1 MIICCFSSFV
11 PCHVSKHTFG
21 IDLFC
26 IFSSFSFLLPSFFFI
41 FLDNLSWVELDKLF
55 PPSPSCLRLWPW
67 LIAYY
72 MEIRYYIFYS
82 ILQFEWKED
91 IKIFSERKIRYFKI
105 CLWLIP
111 YYMEILHCK
120 HILQYSAILMNK
132 RYWDISNMSLDDII
146 WKFFITYSTR
156 QNILCHEYQNLEQ
169 FGCFPLVRTQLLL
182 TLIEKLTK
190 FNNLL

>member
-105 CLWLIP
+105 CLWLKP

-120 HILQYSAILMNK
+120 HILQYSAILMNR
-132 RYWDISNMSLDDII
+132 RYWDISKYAFGLYHMKILYHIFYTPEYIMSWISKSGTI
-146 WKFFITYSTR
+146 WLFSFS
-156 QNILCHEYQNLEQ
+156 
-169 FGCFPLVRTQLLL
+169 
-182 TLIEKLTK
+182 
-190 FNNLL
+190 

>member
-41 FLDNLSWVELDKLF
+41 FLDNLSRVELDKLF

-72 MEIRYYIFYS
+72 MEIRYYIFS
-82 ILQFEWKED
+82 N
-91 IKIFSERKIRYFKI
+91 
-105 CLWLIP
+105 
-111 YYMEILHCK
+111 
-120 HILQYSAILMNK
+120 ILQYSAILMNR
-132 RYWDISNMSLDDII
+132 RYWDISKYAFGLYHTKILYHIFYTPEYIMSWISKSGTI
-146 WKFFITYSTR
+146 WLFSFS
-156 QNILCHEYQNLEQ
+156 
-169 FGCFPLVRTQLLL
+169 
-182 TLIEKLTK
+182 
-190 FNNLL
+190 